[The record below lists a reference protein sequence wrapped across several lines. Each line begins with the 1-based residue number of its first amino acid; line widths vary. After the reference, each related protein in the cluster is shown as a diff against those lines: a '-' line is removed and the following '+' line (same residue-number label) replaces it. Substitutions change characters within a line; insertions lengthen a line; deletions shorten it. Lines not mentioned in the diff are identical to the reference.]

1 MKTKLRFLMA
11 TLILLVVAC
20 SKDYDAMT
28 KVENTST
35 EDAQHSF
42 YVTVDEAVA
51 TAKQFLGAGDTRSRD
66 LRLKNHTLYK
76 ALSGTRSEGEP
87 IDVVFHVI
95 NFEDNQGYAI
105 VSADSRATDVYAF
118 SPTGNIDID
127 EAMENPGFQI
137 FMNGATANYEDEV
150 CGDGDPVFEIDS
162 TGRLFIPEEF
172 LPTDP
177 PPGSGGGSGPGGG
190 TIDVTLLMVTY
201 LDGKGYYTD
210 SSGWITDEN
219 IGPLLS
225 TEWHQNPP
233 YNYYCPVINDS
244 IAVAGCVP
252 IAISQIMAY
261 HKYPPVVNGYSIDW
275 SVVGDL
281 SMEHAY
287 HQAARVIREVGR
299 EANSNYG
306 TISTS
311 TAKAK
316 ARPTF
321 RAFGYDAGYLESYDE
336 DKVVTSI
343 IDSLPVYTRGTDVVK
358 GVGHAWVIDGYLKN
372 KNVNYYY
379 NMQPPY
385 SLYKT
390 ITEYQHYVHCNW
402 GWGSYYNCYCLED
415 SFFFRERNTPQETHD
430 YDNIEIIP
438 NINF

>member
-1 MKTKLRFLMA
+1 MKTKLRFLMVA
-11 TLILLVVAC
+11 IMLLVVAC
-20 SKDYDAMT
+20 GKDYDAMT

-150 CGDGDPVFEIDS
+150 DGFGNPYRDS
-162 TGRLFIPEEF
+162 MILNPYV
-172 LPTDP
+172 P
-177 PPGSGGGSGPGGG
+177 PGGGSGGGSGPGGG

-225 TEWHQNPP
+225 TEWHQDPP

-275 SVVGDL
+275 SVVESGA
-281 SMEHAY
+281 MEDSLHY
-287 HQAARVIREVGR
+287 AARVVREVGR
-299 EANSNYG
+299 EANADYG
-306 TISTS
+306 TKVT
-311 TAKAK
+311 TATNSEAK
-316 ARPTF
+316 QAL
-321 RAFGYDAGYLESYDE
+321 RAFGYSVSSYETYSDVQAKLYLGLQRP
-336 DKVVTSI
+336 I
-343 IDSLPVYTRGTDVVK
+343 LARGDNVDG
-358 GVGHAWVIDGYLKN
+358 GVGHMWVIDGYLKN

-415 SFFFRERNTPQETHD
+415 SFFFRERNKPQKTHD
-430 YDNIEIIP
+430 YDNVQIIP
-438 NINF
+438 NIHY

>member
-1 MKTKLRFLMA
+1 MRTKLRFLLA
-11 TLILLVVAC
+11 AIVLLVVAC
-20 SKDYDAMT
+20 SKEYNATAEIEPSADDAR
-28 KVENTST
+28 
-35 EDAQHSF
+35 HSF

-51 TAKQFLGAGDTRSRD
+51 TAKQFLGAGDTRLRD

-150 CGDGDPVFEIDS
+150 NGFGNPYRDS
-162 TGRLFIPEEF
+162 MILNPYV
-172 LPTDP
+172 P
-177 PPGSGGGSGPGGG
+177 PGGGSGGGSVPGGG

-225 TEWHQNPP
+225 TEWHQRLP

-252 IAISQIMAY
+252 IAIAQIMAY
-261 HKYPPVVNGYSIDW
+261 HKYPPVVNGDSIDW
-275 SVVGDL
+275 TLVESGAMGDSL
-281 SMEHAY
+281 HY
-287 HQAARVIREVGR
+287 AARVVREVGR
-299 EANSNYG
+299 EANADYG
-306 TISTS
+306 TKVT
-311 TAKAK
+311 TATNSEAK
-316 ARPTF
+316 QAL
-321 RAFGYDAGYLESYDE
+321 RAFGYSVSSYETYSDVRAKLYLGLQRP
-336 DKVVTSI
+336 I
-343 IDSLPVYTRGTDVVK
+343 LARGDNVDG
-358 GVGHAWVIDGYLKN
+358 GVGHMWVIDGYLKN

-402 GWGSYYNCYCLED
+402 GWGPDYNCYCLED
-415 SFFFRERNTPQETHD
+415 SFFFRKSDEPQETHD
-430 YDNIEIIP
+430 YDNVQIIP
-438 NINF
+438 NIHY